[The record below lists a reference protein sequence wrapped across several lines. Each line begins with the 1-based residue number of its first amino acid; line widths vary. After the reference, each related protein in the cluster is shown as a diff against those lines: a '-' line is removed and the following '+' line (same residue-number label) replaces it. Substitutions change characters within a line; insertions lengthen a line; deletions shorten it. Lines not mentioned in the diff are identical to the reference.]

1 MAHLPVQKLRN
12 QQLCSTAIA
21 TGPMRTRG
29 GSPIKRANENRA
41 PRAARRTLSGGSL
54 PEVKLSK
61 LIMWNLISLD
71 GFFEGTEP
79 WSLDWFQSLFDDEL
93 QQVALEQLHSAGALV
108 FGRATY
114 EGMAAYWSSASGE
127 IADLMNR
134 LPKVVFSRTLD
145 RVEWQNASLVKS
157 DVAPEIRRL
166 KSLDKG
172 QIYVFASA
180 DRICDADAGGIVRRV
195 PDLHRPGCAGQRQ
208 AALRAQHWP
217 PQVEATR
224 STTPRL
230 GLRDSALHANVRPNA
245 AMCRSNRRFSPLPF
259 V

>member
-1 MAHLPVQKLRN
+1 MKSA
-12 QQLCSTAIA
+12 
-21 TGPMRTRG
+21 
-29 GSPIKRANENRA
+29 
-41 PRAARRTLSGGSL
+41 

-93 QQVALEQLHSAGALV
+93 QQHVLEQLHAAAALV

-114 EGMAAYWSSASGE
+114 EGMAAYWPSASGE

-157 DVAPEIRRL
+157 GVGPEIRRL
-166 KSLDKG
+166 KSLDQG
-172 QIYVFASA
+172 QIYVFGSA
-180 DRICDADAGGIVRRV
+180 DLSATLMREGLFDEYRICIVPVVLGNGKPLFGRNTGRRK
-195 PDLHRPGCAGQRQ
+195 LKLLEARPLASGCVI
-208 AALRAQHWP
+208 LRY
-217 PQVEATR
+217 
-224 STTPRL
+224 TP
-230 GLRDSALHANVRPNA
+230 
-245 AMCRSNRRFSPLPF
+245 M
-259 V
+259 